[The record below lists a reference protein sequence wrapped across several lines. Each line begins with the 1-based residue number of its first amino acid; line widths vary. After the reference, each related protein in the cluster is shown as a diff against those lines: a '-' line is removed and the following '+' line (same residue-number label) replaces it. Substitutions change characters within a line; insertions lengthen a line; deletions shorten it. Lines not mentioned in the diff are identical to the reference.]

1 MRYPVLKGHLLVVI
15 FVFLSSFAFSQ
26 QIEYIVPL
34 NLNQQSWSNFVK
46 EVEATTNY
54 RFFYHSDSIVDFQI
68 NIASDG
74 LSLEAVLSEN
84 LSTQQY
90 YFSID
95 AEHNVFVSKN
105 QALKA
110 ELPPGFIDMTQS
122 YVADSSLTDQT
133 ESSKDFLSTTKT
145 YVAKTLVV
153 GSAREGVHI
162 SKATVSGYIKNR
174 EDGLAVVGATLYIPQ
189 LETGTTTDALG
200 FYSLQLPKG
209 KYRLVVNSIDTEEGK
224 YELQVLSNGKLDL
237 LLDKK
242 VYALDEVI
250 IKSERYD
257 NVRGTQM
264 GFEKISTKSIKEI
277 PTIMG
282 ERDIIKV
289 ALLLPGVQSVGE
301 GASGFNVRGSPA
313 DQNLFYINNVP
324 IYNTSH
330 LFGFFSTF
338 PPDAISEFTLY
349 KSNFPAKFGGRLSS
363 IFDITAKD
371 GNKKNFSARGGISP
385 ITGKLLVEGP
395 IVKDKSSY
403 LVGVRSTYSNW
414 VLKLIENPEIK
425 NSRAGFADAV
435 ANFSIALTPKDRIK
449 ILGYY
454 SYDDIKMA
462 NHTQF
467 NYENIGTSVTWNHVF
482 KEKHN
487 FELSYI
493 YSNYGF
499 GEENSEF
506 QLEAYKHSYRLKHNE
521 VRAGVTLRPNN
532 DHRIAI
538 GVNSVLYMLD
548 QGEHLPLNSESL
560 IDGVDLGQEKGL
572 ESSVYISE
580 DWDISPLFSISAGLR
595 YNFYSYLG
603 PQDVYSYVEGAP
615 KEIENIT
622 DTTSYGNNE
631 IIKSYSAPDFRLAAK
646 YIINPNLSVKASFNT
661 LHQYIF
667 MLSNTIALSPTD
679 KWKLSDS
686 HIKPMSGQ
694 QYAVGAFTN
703 LAKNKLEFST
713 EVYYKRVKNLVEYKD
728 GADLLV
734 NEVPEV
740 DVLQGELEAYGI
752 EFMLKKPF
760 GRLNGWV
767 NYTYSKSMVVVDS
780 DIPGNQ
786 TNFGKAYPAN
796 YDKPHALNLVLNY
809 KFSRRLSISGNLVYA
824 TGRPTTYPS
833 AIYYQNG
840 MQVLHYSM
848 RNEYRL
854 PDYFRVDLSINLEG
868 NLLAKKLA
876 HGSWNLSVYN
886 VTGRK
891 NAYSVYFTSE
901 NGQVKGYKLSVFGV
915 PIVSL
920 SYNFKLGNYAN

>member
-1 MRYPVLKGHLLVVI
+1 MKRPFSRSVLLTFLLVFLCQMGKGQSDRGLVSMSCNGLSWTE
-15 FVFLSSFAFSQ
+15 FVGQMESHSA
-26 QIEYIVPL
+26 
-34 NLNQQSWSNFVK
+34 
-46 EVEATTNY
+46 Y
-54 RFFYHSDSIVDFQI
+54 RFFYIADSMPEFRLVVVSDT
-68 NIASDG
+68 
-74 LSLEAVLSEN
+74 LTLEEVLTEN
-84 LSTQQY
+84 LTKY
-90 YFSID
+90 DLLFSID
-95 AEHNVFVSKN
+95 PRHNVFISSRQK
-105 QALKA
+105 LRPG
-110 ELPPGFIDMTQS
+110 LPPGFVDMTKQM
-122 YVADSSLTDQT
+122 YGDSVPELKKNASDN
-133 ESSKDFLSTTKT
+133 FLSTTNK
-145 YVAKTLVV
+145 YVSKTLVV
-153 GSAREGVHI
+153 GSAREGI
-162 SKATVSGYIKNR
+162 LLARATVTGYITNR
-174 EDGLAVVGATLYIPQ
+174 EDGLPVVGATIYLRE
-189 LETGTTTDALG
+189 LESGTTTDASG
-200 FYSLQLPKG
+200 FYSLKLPKG
-209 KYRLVVNSIDTEEGK
+209 KYRMVINSIDTEEEQ

-237 LLDKK
+237 MLDKK
-242 VYALDEVI
+242 VYALDEVV

-264 GFEKISTKSIKEI
+264 GFEKISTKNIKEI

-289 ALLLPGVQSVGE
+289 ALLLPGVQTVGE

-349 KSNFPAKFGGRLSS
+349 KSNFPAQFGGRLSS
-363 IFDITAKD
+363 IFDITAKE

-385 ITGKLLVEGP
+385 ITGKLMVEGP
-395 IVKDKSSY
+395 IVKDKSSF

-414 VLKLIENPEIK
+414 VLKMIDNPDIK

-435 ANFSIALTPKDRIK
+435 ANFSIALSPTNRLK
-449 ILGYY
+449 ILTYY
-454 SYDDIKMA
+454 SYDDIKLA
-462 NHTQF
+462 SHTNF
-467 NYENIGTSVTWNHVF
+467 NYENQGASINWDHTF

-487 FELSYI
+487 FFLSFI
-493 YSNYGF
+493 YSKYSF
-499 GEENSEF
+499 QEQNSEF
-506 QLEAYKHSYRLKHNE
+506 KLEAYQHSYHLNHNE
-521 VRAGVTLRPNN
+521 VRMGLTLRPNN
-532 DHRIAI
+532 DHRIAV
-538 GVNSVLYMLD
+538 GLNSVLYLLD
-548 QGEHLPLNSESL
+548 RGEHLPLNNESL
-560 IDGVDLGQEKGL
+560 IESVYLGDEKGL

-580 DWDISPLFSISAGLR
+580 DWDISPLFSLSAGLR

-603 PQDVYSYVEGAP
+603 AQDVYGYIAGAP
-615 KEIENIT
+615 KELENII
-622 DTTSYGNNE
+622 DTTHYGNNE
-631 IIKSYSAPDFRLAAK
+631 IIHSYNAPDFRLAAK
-646 YIINPNLSVKASFNT
+646 YIINPNISLKASFNT

-694 QYAVGAFTN
+694 QYSLGFFSN
-703 LAKNKLEFST
+703 LAKNRLEFST
-713 EVYYKRVKNLVEYKD
+713 EVYFKKVQNLVEYKD

-734 NEVPEV
+734 NKVPEV
-740 DVLQGELEAYGI
+740 DVLQGELEAYGM
-752 EFMLKKPF
+752 EFMLKKPY

-767 NYTYSKSMVVVDS
+767 NYTYSKSTVVVDG
-780 DIPGNQ
+780 DIPGNEV
-786 TNFGKAYPAN
+786 NFGIPYPAN
-796 YDKPHALNLVLNY
+796 HDKPHALNLVLNY
-809 KFSRRLSISGNLVYA
+809 KFSRRLSVSGNMVYS

-833 AIYYQNG
+833 AIYYQDG

-868 NLLAKKLA
+868 NLRANKLA

-901 NGQVKGYKLSVFGV
+901 NGTVNGYKLSIFGA